1 MCTPHRG
8 SAHHT
13 VVCGGGVSGVQCVL
27 WCAHP
32 LWVWA
37 VWCAHPTGGLHTTQ
51 WCVACSV
58 WCAVCFLFLF
68 SFLFLFLFRFY
79 FFDSD
84 AVGRHQNG
92 NQPLLAADFWRLC
105 AAAPPCFCAENSL
118 VWQTSEFL
126 GPRIAG
132 RRPGALQPGPQIP
145 VGPQKG
151 S

>member
-1 MCTPHRG
+1 MCSVCCGVHTPCGCGLCGVHTPQGVCTPH
-8 SAHHT
+8 
-13 VVCGGGVSGVQCVL
+13 SGV
-27 WCAHP
+27 W
-32 LWVWA
+32 WR
-37 VWCAHPTGGLHTTQ
+37 G
-51 WCVACSV
+51 V

-145 VGPQKG
+145 VGPQKVVLKMPKY
-151 S
+151 SYIFQKNA